1 MRARRQAGR
10 TPVVGGVKH
19 SLHRISVAGALALCA
34 NAPALAGQQ
43 ANRGDVWISHPD
55 FEIGEGATGT
65 GLAAFGTMTTVR
77 SIGDSLLLV
86 TEPWDSRVTIW
97 TPGGT
102 LVARVGGPGEGPGE
116 FSHVI
121 MSVGVHR
128 DGFSVRDDVRFTSF
142 SNAGELLGTTPFPP
156 PPSSFRG
163 YGLRPRALLED
174 GSVLAVPGFSNA
186 AMMEVYGDDPV
197 EMLPVLRLAEEGGR
211 WGVDTIAI
219 LDNRNHDFSII
230 PEGHSAFGGGIHG
243 AQPLGDFD
251 LTFFEPALGTVV
263 VLRRNLGGGLVEL
276 VEIEADGDTILQR
289 RVATSP
295 VTLDRDRIASYVDRL
310 ARSYSRP
317 GSLGSSFPYRALRA
331 AIEEALYVPNPLPGA
346 RTVHGTASG
355 EIWFRGFE
363 TEDSLSPW
371 YAVSRDG
378 TTPGLRRVLLPP
390 GFSATDAT
398 DTHVL
403 GIRRDELGV
412 EYVVGRRLVPLA
424 ASGSSEGG

>member
-1 MRARRQAGR
+1 M
-10 TPVVGGVKH
+10 KH

-34 NAPALAGQQ
+34 NAPALVAQQ
-43 ANRGDVWISHPD
+43 ANLGDVWITHPD

-65 GLAAFGTMTTVR
+65 GPAAFGIISEVR
-77 SIGDSLLLV
+77 IVGDSLLLV
-86 TEPWDSRVTIW
+86 AEPMDSRVTIW

-102 LVARVGGPGEGPGE
+102 LVAQVGGPGEGPGE
-116 FSHVI
+116 FSHTI
-121 MSVGVHR
+121 SMSVDVHR
-128 DGFSVRDDVRFTSF
+128 DGFRVRDAVRFTSF

-156 PPSSFRG
+156 RSLSFRG
-163 YGLRPRALLED
+163 YGLRPQALLED
-174 GSVLAVPGFSNA
+174 GSVLAVPGVSPA
-186 AMMEVYGDDPV
+186 ALMEVYGDDPV

-211 WGVDTIAI
+211 WGMDTIAM
-219 LDNRNHDFSII
+219 LDIRNRDFSII

-243 AQPLGDFD
+243 GQRYGDFD

-276 VEIEADGDTILQR
+276 VEIEADGDTIFQR

-295 VTLDRDRIASYVDRL
+295 RTLDRDQIASTID
-310 ARSYSRP
+310 SYAQLHSRP
-317 GSLGSSFPYRALRA
+317 GSPGSSFPYRALRA

-346 RTVHGTASG
+346 RTLRGTASG
-355 EIWFRGFE
+355 ELWFSGFE
-363 TEDSLSPW
+363 KEDSLSPW

-390 GFSATDAT
+390 GFRATDAT
-398 DTHVL
+398 ETHVL

-412 EYVVGRRLVPLA
+412 EYAVGRRLVPLA